1 MALTAVNHPINHVDP
16 ESILILDPSE
26 LYRPEI
32 KKMEDFREYSDE
44 KDDPI
49 QQRVRETYRKMHTH
63 QTVDFVKNKVTQWT
77 KFNRARM
84 TIMEALET
92 LNCLVDESDPDVDI
106 PNSVHAFQ
114 TAERIREAHPDLDW
128 FHLTGL
134 IHDLGK
140 VMALHGEPQWSVVGD
155 TYPVGCEFAPS
166 IVYRNTSFVDN
177 PDLYNPKF
185 NTKLGIYE
193 ENCGLENIIMSWGH
207 DEYMYRVL
215 KHNKSKLPEEALY
228 MIRFHSFYPWHLNE
242 DYSYLASNKDNEMK
256 KWVKEFNK
264 FDLYSK
270 SHIVPDIDA
279 LMPYYQS
286 LVDKYIPGVL
296 ECSLLLKAGIRRDT
310 NVFVRSVKT
319 VTFPHLINIM
329 HSMEYL
335 KTKIDNFSSDSKNH
349 TFFNLILKKIEP
361 DFLRDS
367 VRKQVNENF
376 ASLSESTRQYFK
388 YYIINNAALKAL
400 EEEEIQKTETMAT
413 PCKTSLKESDV
424 KNIELFYLNLMKTYL
439 HPDKSSSDLKF
450 FEIIRTFLPGVLENK
465 RQQQPEFP
473 KLLTKLVES
482 NITEFCVK
490 LTEYSMKSKLPFS
503 LFRLKKIV

>member
-1 MALTAVNHPINHVDP
+1 MALTAVNHPINHADP

-63 QTVDFVKNKVTQWT
+63 QTVDFVKNKITQWT

-193 ENCGLENIIMSWGH
+193 ENCGLENVIMSWGH

-228 MIRFHSFYPWHLNE
+228 MIRFHSFYPWHLNG
-242 DYSYLASNKDNEMK
+242 DYNHLASNKDNEMK

-270 SHIVPDIDA
+270 SHKVPDIDA
-279 LMPYYQS
+279 LIPYYQS
-286 LVDKYIPGVL
+286 LIDKYIPGVL
-296 ECSLLLKAGIRRDT
+296 EWGGQTFSR
-310 NVFVRSVKT
+310 VRAT
-319 VTFPHLINIM
+319 
-329 HSMEYL
+329 
-335 KTKIDNFSSDSKNH
+335 SK
-349 TFFNLILKKIEP
+349 
-361 DFLRDS
+361 
-367 VRKQVNENF
+367 
-376 ASLSESTRQYFK
+376 
-388 YYIINNAALKAL
+388 
-400 EEEEIQKTETMAT
+400 
-413 PCKTSLKESDV
+413 
-424 KNIELFYLNLMKTYL
+424 LF
-439 HPDKSSSDLKF
+439 
-450 FEIIRTFLPGVLENK
+450 
-465 RQQQPEFP
+465 
-473 KLLTKLVES
+473 KLLWSTSVSGAYKGVGPRAQ
-482 NITEFCVK
+482 T
-490 LTEYSMKSKLPFS
+490 LPHS
-503 LFRLKKIV
+503 P